1 MGSRMQG
8 CLDEAEMQRK
18 LQVLAENTANVVKH
32 VNVITLKACY
42 EFDLKLR

>member
-18 LQVLAENTANVVKH
+18 LQVLAENTANFVKH
-32 VNVITLKACY
+32 VGTLEAFH
-42 EFDLKLR
+42 EFDLELR